1 MSVYI
6 PVSECFPV
14 KPYGYIGLFRI
25 RNGFRFVE
33 IVSAIESGELDVDA
47 LTEKV
52 KRASELIAFCK
63 EKLTKTD
70 KELQKIL
77 EDIS

>member
-1 MSVYI
+1 MKESALTY
-6 PVSECFPV
+6 SQAKQE
-14 KPYGYIGLFRI
+14 LE
-25 RNGFRFVE
+25 E

-70 KELQKIL
+70 EELQKIL
-77 EDIS
+77 NEIN

>member
-1 MSVYI
+1 MKESALTY
-6 PVSECFPV
+6 SQAKQE
-14 KPYGYIGLFRI
+14 LE
-25 RNGFRFVE
+25 E
-33 IVSAIESGELDVDA
+33 IVSAIESGKLDVDA

-70 KELQKIL
+70 EELQKIL
-77 EDIS
+77 NEIN

>member
-1 MSVYI
+1 MTYT
-6 PVSECFPV
+6 EA
-14 KPYGYIGLFRI
+14 KKEL
-25 RNGFRFVE
+25 E
-33 IVSAIESGELDVDA
+33 TIVFAIESGELDVDT

-77 EDIS
+77 DDIA